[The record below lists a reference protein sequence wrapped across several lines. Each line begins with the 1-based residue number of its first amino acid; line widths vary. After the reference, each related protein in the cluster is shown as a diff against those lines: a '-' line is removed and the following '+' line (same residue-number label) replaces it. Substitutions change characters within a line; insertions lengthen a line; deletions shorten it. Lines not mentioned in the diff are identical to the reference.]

1 MNSFYSLIH
10 LKPSLD
16 CKLFRTRTMLFALYL
31 CTKGTERHSNKLGS
45 ESIAITQRHN
55 NIRSVLQL
63 PRLAG
68 WFFLPLNHAVLGESF
83 TPSRASQESC
93 CRTLN
98 AGN

>member
-1 MNSFYSLIH
+1 
-10 LKPSLD
+10 
-16 CKLFRTRTMLFALYL
+16 MLFALYL
-31 CTKGTERHSNKLGS
+31 CTKGAERHSNKVGS
-45 ESIAITQRHN
+45 ESTAITQRHNN

-68 WFFLPLNHAVLGESF
+68 WFFVPSNHPVLGESF